1 MRETKEQR
9 LARLEKLVEQQK
21 QELVDMRKERKQLK
35 YRIQSLENKGSES
48 SQQEIKDLQ
57 KQLKQAQKQLEN
69 AGEMQQEIKGLKK
82 ENRDLQKRLDYADEQ
97 NERLTIENRSMKGIH
112 EAEIEEYEA
121 RITELKQQ
129 ISQLEKDS
137 KQIKKD
143 AIHNIANSKSSGM
156 INGVVLEQFASGE
169 KYYDNTIFNISQYG
183 SCNPGEEGMLDKCKE
198 AKKPFFST
206 EDLIIRINPSNGM
219 ELSQDEIDYIAALL
233 ENEVDY
239 TMALVDLGDYTCF
252 HEGED
257 LVNYAYEKGLELLPL
272 YQDKVFE

>member
-21 QELVDMRKERKQLK
+21 QELVEMRKERKQLK

-82 ENRDLQKRLDYADEQ
+82 ENRDLQKRLNYADEQ
-97 NERLTIENRSMKGIH
+97 NERLTIENRSMKGLH
-112 EAEIEEYEA
+112 EAEIDEYEA
-121 RITELKQQ
+121 RIAKIKQQ

-143 AIHNIANSKSSGM
+143 AIHNIANSKSNGM
-156 INGVVLEQFASGE
+156 INGVVLDQFASGE
-169 KYYDNTIFNISQYG
+169 KYYDSTIFNVSQYG
-183 SCNPGEEGMLDKCKE
+183 SCNPGEEGALDKCKE

-206 EDLIIRINPSNGM
+206 EDLIIRINPNNGM

-233 ENEVDY
+233 EDEVDY
-239 TMALVDLGDYTCF
+239 TMALIELRDYSCF

-257 LVNYAYEKGLELLPL
+257 LINYAYEKGMQLLSL
-272 YQDKVFE
+272 YRDKVFE